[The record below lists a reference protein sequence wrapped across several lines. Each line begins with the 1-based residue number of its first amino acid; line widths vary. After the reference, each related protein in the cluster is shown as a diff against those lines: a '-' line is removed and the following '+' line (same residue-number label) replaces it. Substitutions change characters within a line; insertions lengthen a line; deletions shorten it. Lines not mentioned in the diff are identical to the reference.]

1 MEVAMRQITF
11 ACQPSFEMYARPSR
25 REEFLN
31 LMEVVDEVASC
42 YKPSGVPMMG
52 FGTAAEE
59 S

>member
-1 MEVAMRQITF
+1 MRQITF